1 MNTISGKNAVADFYT
16 AIADHYDA
24 QFHDE
29 SDEGRQDDLDD
40 VAEQVAELMRGHTV
54 LELGCGT
61 GYFTDVIAET
71 AASVLATDIS
81 EAMLNVAREHGE
93 GLENVKYR
101 VVDALNLPN
110 DLGNE
115 VGKITAVFAGF
126 LWSHFRKEE
135 QDAFLAGLRAR
146 IGKDALLV
154 LIDDEYVEGA
164 SPTVARTDAQGNTWA
179 QFVDA
184 EGKRHE
190 LPKNYPTDSALR
202 KRLGTAVREIKIGRW
217 DSCWALTCRLK

>member
-1 MNTISGKNAVADFYT
+1 MSNNPVADFYT

-29 SDEGRQDDLDD
+29 TDEDRQDDLEDM
-40 VAEQVAELMRGHTV
+40 AEQVADLMRGHTV

-61 GYFTDVIAET
+61 GFWTDAIAET
-71 AASVLATDIS
+71 AESVLATDIS
-81 EAMLNVAREHGE
+81 EAMLEVAREHGQ
-93 GLENVKYR
+93 GLENVRYR
-101 VVDALNLPN
+101 VVDALNLPG
-110 DLGNE
+110 DLG
-115 VGKITAVFAGF
+115 KFTAVFAGF
-126 LWSHFRKEE
+126 LWSHFKKEE

-154 LIDDEYVEGA
+154 IIDDVYVEGA
-164 SPTVARTDAQGNTWA
+164 SPTIARTDAQGNTWA

-184 EGKRHE
+184 DGVRHE

-202 KRLGTAVREIKIGRW
+202 KRLGTAVREIKIGRGEF
-217 DSCWALTCRLK
+217 CWALTCRLK

>member
-1 MNTISGKNAVADFYT
+1 MSTNPVADFYT
-16 AIADHYDA
+16 AIAEHYDA

-29 SDEGRQDDLDD
+29 SDEDRQDDLDD
-40 VAEQVAELMRGHTV
+40 VAEQVGELLRGHTV

-71 AASVLATDIS
+71 AQSVLATDIS

-93 GLENVKYR
+93 GLENVQYR
-101 VVDALNLPN
+101 VVDALNLPT
-110 DLGNE
+110 DLG
-115 VGKITAVFAGF
+115 KFTAIFAGF
-126 LWSHFRKEE
+126 LWSHFKKEE
-135 QDAFLAGLRAR
+135 QDAFIAGLRAR
-146 IGKDALLV
+146 IGSNALLV

-184 EGKRHE
+184 EGRRHE

>member
-1 MNTISGKNAVADFYT
+1 MSNKPVADFYT
-16 AIADHYDA
+16 AIAEHYDA

-29 SDEGRQDDLDD
+29 TDEERQEDLED
-40 VAEQVAELMRGHTV
+40 VAEQVADLMRGHTV

-61 GYFTDVIAET
+61 GYWTDAIAET
-71 AASVLATDIS
+71 AESVLATDIS
-81 EAMLNVAREHGE
+81 EAMLEVAREHGE
-93 GLENVKYR
+93 GLDNVQYR

-110 DLGNE
+110 DLG
-115 VGKITAVFAGF
+115 GFTAVFAGF
-126 LWSHFRKEE
+126 LWSHFRREE

-154 LIDDEYVEGA
+154 IIDDVYVEGA
-164 SPTVARTDAQGNTWA
+164 SPSIARTDAQGNTWA

-184 EGKRHE
+184 DGVRHE

-202 KRLGTAVREIKIGRW
+202 KRLGTAVREIKIGRGEF
-217 DSCWALTCRLK
+217 CWALTCRLK

>member
-1 MNTISGKNAVADFYT
+1 MSTDPGKNAVADFYT

-29 SDEGRQDDLDD
+29 SDEDRQDDLDD
-40 VAEQVAELMRGHTV
+40 VAEQVADLMRGHTV

-71 AASVLATDIS
+71 AQSVLATDIS

-93 GLENVKYR
+93 GLENVQYR
-101 VVDALNLPN
+101 VVDALNLPT
-110 DLGNE
+110 DLG
-115 VGKITAVFAGF
+115 KFTAVFAGF
-126 LWSHFRKEE
+126 LWSHFKKEQ

-184 EGKRHE
+184 DGNRHE

>member
-1 MNTISGKNAVADFYT
+1 MSNTSERNAVADFYT

-29 SDEGRQDDLDD
+29 SDEDRQDDLDD
-40 VAEQVAELMRGHTV
+40 VAEQVADLMRGHTV

-71 AASVLATDIS
+71 ATSVLATDIS

-93 GLENVKYR
+93 GLENVEYR
-101 VVDALNLPN
+101 VVDALNLPT
-110 DLGNE
+110 DI
-115 VGKITAVFAGF
+115 GKFTAVFAGF
-126 LWSHFRKEE
+126 LWSHFRKEQ

-184 EGKRHE
+184 EGNRHE

>member
-1 MNTISGKNAVADFYT
+1 MSNNPVADFYT

-29 SDEGRQDDLDD
+29 SDEDRQDDLDD
-40 VAEQVAELMRGHTV
+40 VAEQVADLMRGHTV

-61 GYFTDVIAET
+61 GYWTDVLAET
-71 AASVLATDIS
+71 ARSVLATDIS

-93 GLENVKYR
+93 GLENVQYR
-101 VVDALNLPN
+101 VVDALNLPA
-110 DLGNE
+110 DLGSE

-126 LWSHFRKEE
+126 LWSHFTKDQ

-154 LIDDEYVEGA
+154 LIDDEYVEGM
-164 SPTVARTDAQGNTWA
+164 SPTTARTDAQGNTFA

-184 EGKRHE
+184 EGNRHE

>member
-1 MNTISGKNAVADFYT
+1 MSKPVADFYT

-29 SDEGRQDDLDD
+29 SDEDRQDDLDD

-71 AASVLATDIS
+71 AKSVLATDIS

-93 GLENVKYR
+93 GLENVQYR
-101 VVDALNLPN
+101 VVDALDLPL
-110 DLGNE
+110 DLGQFS
-115 VGKITAVFAGF
+115 AVFAGF
-126 LWSHFRKEE
+126 LWSHFRREE

-146 IGKDALLV
+146 VGANTLLV
-154 LIDDEYVEGA
+154 LIDDEYVEGQ
-164 SPTVARTDAQGNTWA
+164 SPTIARTDAQGNTWA

-184 EGKRHE
+184 QGQRHE

>member
-1 MNTISGKNAVADFYT
+1 MSNEPGKSAVTDFFT
-16 AIADHYDA
+16 SIADHYDA

-29 SDEGRQDDLDD
+29 SDEDRQDDLDD
-40 VAEQVAELMRGHTV
+40 VAEQVSELMRGHTV

-61 GYFTDVIAET
+61 GYWTDVLAET
-71 AASVLATDIS
+71 AESVLATDIS

-93 GLENVKYR
+93 GLDNVQYR
-101 VVDALNLPN
+101 VVDALNLPT
-110 DLGNE
+110 DLG
-115 VGKITAVFAGF
+115 KFSAVFAGF
-126 LWSHFRKEE
+126 LWSHFRKEQ

-146 IGKDALLV
+146 IGSNTLLV
-154 LIDDEYVEGA
+154 LIDDEYVEGV

-184 EGKRHE
+184 EGVRHE

>member
-1 MNTISGKNAVADFYT
+1 MSTKPVADFYT

-29 SDEGRQDDLDD
+29 SDEDRQDDLDD

-71 AASVLATDIS
+71 ATSVLATDVS

-93 GLENVKYR
+93 GLENVTYR
-101 VVDALNLPN
+101 VVDALNLTNELPAE
-110 DLGNE
+110 LG
-115 VGKITAVFAGF
+115 KFTAVFAGF
-126 LWSHFRKEE
+126 LWSHFKKEE

-146 IGKDALLV
+146 IGANALLV

-164 SPTVARTDAQGNTWA
+164 SPTVARTDQQGNTWA
-179 QFVDA
+179 QFMDA
-184 EGKRHE
+184 EGNRHE

>member
-1 MNTISGKNAVADFYT
+1 MSTNAVADFFT
-16 AIADHYDA
+16 SIADHYDA

-29 SDEGRQDDLDD
+29 SDEDRQDDLDD
-40 VAEQVAELMRGHTV
+40 VAEQVADLMRGHTV

-61 GYFTDVIAET
+61 GYWTDVLAET
-71 AASVLATDIS
+71 AKSVLATDIS

-93 GLENVKYR
+93 GLENVEYR
-101 VVDALNLPN
+101 VADALNLPT
-110 DLGNE
+110 DLGNGS
-115 VGKITAVFAGF
+115 GKITAVFAGF
-126 LWSHFRKEE
+126 LWSHFTRDQ
-135 QDAFLAGLRAR
+135 QDVFLAGLRTR
-146 IGKDALLV
+146 IGSNALLV
-154 LIDDEYVEGA
+154 LIDDEYVEGV

-184 EGKRHE
+184 DGQRHE

>member
-1 MNTISGKNAVADFYT
+1 MSTISGKNAVADFYT

-29 SDEGRQDDLDD
+29 SDEDRQDDLDD

-71 AASVLATDIS
+71 AKSVLATDIS

>member
-1 MNTISGKNAVADFYT
+1 MNESNPVAQFFT
-16 AIADHYDA
+16 AIADHYDS

-29 SDEGRQDDLDD
+29 ADEDRQDDLDD
-40 VAEQVAELMRGHTV
+40 VAEQVTELMRGHTV

-61 GYFTDVIAET
+61 GYWTDVLAES
-71 AASVLATDIS
+71 AKSVVATDIS
-81 EAMLNVAREHGE
+81 EAMLAVAREHG
-93 GLENVKYR
+93 GDNDNVLYR
-101 VVDALNLPN
+101 VVDALDIPANIGG
-110 DLGNE
+110 DE
-115 VGKITAVFAGF
+115 KISAVFAGF
-126 LWSHFRKEE
+126 LWSHLRREQ

-154 LIDDEYVEGA
+154 LIDDVYIEGV
-164 SPTVARTDAQGNTWA
+164 SPTVCRTDAQGNTWA
-179 QFVDA
+179 HFVDA

-202 KRLGTAVREIKIGRW
+202 KRLGSAVREIKIGRW

>member
-1 MNTISGKNAVADFYT
+1 MSTIPGNNDVADFYT
-16 AIADHYDA
+16 AIAEHYDA

-29 SDEGRQDDLDD
+29 SDEDRQDDLDD

-71 AASVLATDIS
+71 AKSVLATDIS

-93 GLENVKYR
+93 GLENVAYR
-101 VVDALNLPN
+101 VVDALDLPT
-110 DLGNE
+110 DLG
-115 VGKITAVFAGF
+115 KFSAVFAGF

-146 IGKDALLV
+146 IGANALLV

-164 SPTVARTDAQGNTWA
+164 SPTIARTDLQGNTWA

-184 EGKRHE
+184 DGKRHE

>member
-1 MNTISGKNAVADFYT
+1 MSNNPVADFYT

-29 SDEGRQDDLDD
+29 SDEDRQDDLDD
-40 VAEQVAELMRGHTV
+40 VAEQVSDLMRGHTV

-71 AASVLATDIS
+71 AQSVLATDIS
-81 EAMLNVAREHGE
+81 EAMLNVAREHGD
-93 GLENVKYR
+93 GLENVQYR
-101 VVDALNLPN
+101 VVDALDLPT
-110 DLGNE
+110 DLG
-115 VGKITAVFAGF
+115 KFSAVFAGF
-126 LWSHFRKEE
+126 LWSHFTKDQ

-146 IGKDALLV
+146 IGKDTLLV

-164 SPTVARTDAQGNTWA
+164 SPTTARTDAHGNTFA

-184 EGKRHE
+184 DGKRHE

>member
-1 MNTISGKNAVADFYT
+1 MNTNPVASFFST
-16 AIADHYDA
+16 IAEHYDS

-29 SDEGRQDDLDD
+29 SDEDRQDDLDD

-61 GYFTDVIAET
+61 GYWTDVLAES
-71 AASVLATDIS
+71 AESVLATDIS
-81 EAMLNVAREHGE
+81 EEMLAVARGHGE
-93 GLENVKYR
+93 GLENVQYR
-101 VVDALNLPN
+101 VVDALNLPT
-110 DLGNE
+110 DLG
-115 VGKITAVFAGF
+115 KFTAVFAGF
-126 LWSHFRKEE
+126 LWSHLKRED

-146 IGKDALLV
+146 IGSNTLLV
-154 LIDDEYVEGA
+154 LIDDEYVEGV

-179 QFVDA
+179 NFTDV
-184 EGKRHE
+184 EGNRHE

>member
-1 MNTISGKNAVADFYT
+1 MSTNPVVDFYT
-16 AIADHYDA
+16 AVADLYDA

-29 SDEGRQDDLDD
+29 SDEDRQDDLDD
-40 VAEQVAELMRGHTV
+40 VAEQVSDLMRGHTV

-61 GYFTDVIAET
+61 GFFTDVIAET
-71 AASVLATDIS
+71 AAQVIATDAS
-81 EAMLNVAREHGE
+81 EAMLNVAREHGAD
-93 GLENVKYR
+93 LENVRYR
-101 VVDALNLPN
+101 VVDALAIPQ
-110 DLGNE
+110 DIGAD
-115 VGKITAVFAGF
+115 GKITAVFAGF
-126 LWSHFRKEE
+126 LWSHFTKDQ
-135 QDAFLAGLRAR
+135 QDAFLADLRAR

-164 SPTVARTDAQGNTWA
+164 SPTIARTDAQGNTWA

-184 EGKRHE
+184 NGQRHE

>member
-1 MNTISGKNAVADFYT
+1 MSTQAADNPVADFYT

-29 SDEGRQDDLDD
+29 SDEDRQDDLDD

-71 AASVLATDIS
+71 ATSVLATDIS
-81 EAMLNVAREHGE
+81 EAMLDVARGHGE
-93 GLENVKYR
+93 GLENVQYR
-101 VVDALNLPN
+101 VVDALNLPA
-110 DLGNE
+110 DLG
-115 VGKITAVFAGF
+115 KFTAVFAGF
-126 LWSHFRKEE
+126 LWSHFKKEQ

-154 LIDDEYVEGA
+154 VIDDEYVEGA
-164 SPTVARTDAQGNTWA
+164 SPTIARTDAQGNTWA
-179 QFVDA
+179 NFVDA

>member
-1 MNTISGKNAVADFYT
+1 MSNIPGNNPVADFYT
-16 AIADHYDA
+16 AIAEHYDA

-29 SDEGRQDDLDD
+29 SDEERQDDLDD

-71 AASVLATDIS
+71 AQSVLATDIS
-81 EAMLNVAREHGE
+81 EAMLAVAREHGE
-93 GLENVKYR
+93 GLENVRYR
-101 VVDALNLPN
+101 VLDALNLPA

-115 VGKITAVFAGF
+115 AGKITAVFAGF

-146 IGKDALLV
+146 VGSNALLV

-179 QFVDA
+179 QFTDA
-184 EGKRHE
+184 EGRRHE

>member
-1 MNTISGKNAVADFYT
+1 MSTTNTVVDFFT
-16 AIADHYDA
+16 RIADHYDA

-29 SDEGRQDDLDD
+29 SDEDRQDDLDD

-61 GYFTDVIAET
+61 GYWTDVIAES
-71 AASVLATDIS
+71 ASQVIATDAS

-93 GLENVKYR
+93 GLENVRYR
-101 VVDALNLPN
+101 VVDALDIPP
-110 DLGNE
+110 DIAEG
-115 VGKITAVFAGF
+115 GKITAVFAGF
-126 LWSHFRKEE
+126 LWSHLKKEQ
-135 QDAFLAGLRAR
+135 QDAFLAGLRSR

-184 EGKRHE
+184 DGNRHE